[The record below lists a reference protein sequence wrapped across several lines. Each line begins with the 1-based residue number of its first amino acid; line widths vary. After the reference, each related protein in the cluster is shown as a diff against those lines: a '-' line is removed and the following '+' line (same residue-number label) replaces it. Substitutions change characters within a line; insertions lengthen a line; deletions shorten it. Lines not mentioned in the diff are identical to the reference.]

1 MIVKSINHQLE
12 VETKKMPKKK
22 EKKEGKRKK
31 IRRRRDVA
39 SGRRPTT
46 DGRVVRLLFHLLWR
60 SSFVLLSVGSRPRR
74 RQRRDAG
81 YVNISEK
88 QIIILFFFS
97 FFKNFSATKGKNF
110 VFFSRL
116 LRPVKGRGQRG
127 RGLADVE
134 PFLRFER
141 GT

>member
-97 FFKNFSATKGKNF
+97 FFFKFQRNERKKFR
-110 VFFSRL
+110 FFFQDSC
-116 LRPVKGRGQRG
+116 GR
-127 RGLADVE
+127 
-134 PFLRFER
+134 
-141 GT
+141 